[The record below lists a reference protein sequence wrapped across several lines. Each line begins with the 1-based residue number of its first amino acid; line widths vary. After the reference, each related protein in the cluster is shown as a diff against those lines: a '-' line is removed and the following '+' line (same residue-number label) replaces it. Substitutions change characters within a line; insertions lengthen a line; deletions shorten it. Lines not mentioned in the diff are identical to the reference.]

1 MKEENV
7 KREEKW
13 YRLDNAATI
22 IPSSIKGAD
31 TRVFRIVCELNEEVQ
46 PEKLQEALD
55 RAVREFPYLNVAL
68 RKGLFW
74 YYLDPVRD
82 RAVVEQEHLPVC
94 SPLYFQGRRNLL
106 YRVNYYGKRIN
117 LEMFHV
123 LSDGTGAFGFLER
136 ILEFYLSDVHGF
148 TLEKASDRSSAGEK
162 EDDAFRRFYDAAE
175 KEEDQLG
182 SITGTKAY
190 QLNGIKDESLHTHV
204 AEILVNAGDFV
215 RKAHEYN
222 TTAGILATALY
233 IQAIA
238 EEMPTADLDRPIV
251 ISVPVNLRQYFPSE
265 TARNFFCT
273 ILTQYDARGYDGKL
287 ESILPAVTESFSA
300 QLTEEHLRKVMNS
313 YTSLTRNPFLRVFPI
328 LIKDVTIRGFN
339 RQAKKGVTGSMSN
352 VGRMKLQKEMAPYIH
367 HFTGFMAAPNMQI
380 SVLTCGDIM
389 SFGIASGY
397 SEQEVTLKFCRQL
410 TRLGLEVTLST
421 NDYDEEA
428 STNAVL
434 SEV

>member
-136 ILEFYLSDVHGF
+136 ILEF
-148 TLEKASDRSSAGEK
+148 
-162 EDDAFRRFYDAAE
+162 
-175 KEEDQLG
+175 
-182 SITGTKAY
+182 
-190 QLNGIKDESLHTHV
+190 
-204 AEILVNAGDFV
+204 
-215 RKAHEYN
+215 
-222 TTAGILATALY
+222 
-233 IQAIA
+233 
-238 EEMPTADLDRPIV
+238 
-251 ISVPVNLRQYFPSE
+251 
-265 TARNFFCT
+265 
-273 ILTQYDARGYDGKL
+273 
-287 ESILPAVTESFSA
+287 
-300 QLTEEHLRKVMNS
+300 
-313 YTSLTRNPFLRVFPI
+313 
-328 LIKDVTIRGFN
+328 
-339 RQAKKGVTGSMSN
+339 
-352 VGRMKLQKEMAPYIH
+352 
-367 HFTGFMAAPNMQI
+367 
-380 SVLTCGDIM
+380 
-389 SFGIASGY
+389 
-397 SEQEVTLKFCRQL
+397 
-410 TRLGLEVTLST
+410 
-421 NDYDEEA
+421 
-428 STNAVL
+428 
-434 SEV
+434 